1 MQNAPRPFVIRR
13 VYNAFAYF
21 LKAETA
27 GGVALFAAAL
37 LAIFVANT
45 PGLREWRL
53 DALAM
58 PMGFAMGSG
67 VFTLSVEHIIND
79 GLMAVF
85 FLLVGMEIKREM
97 LAGELS
103 TRAKAVLPAIA
114 AVGGMAA
121 PALIYT
127 AANWGDGVA
136 LRGWA
141 IPTATDIAFS
151 LGVLSLTGKR
161 APLSIKIFLTAIAII
176 DDLLAIAIIAVF
188 YTESLRAAP
197 LALSALVLYGL
208 FLLNKNGVRALWPY
222 LLGGLGLW
230 GLTLA
235 SGLHATLAGVFTAA
249 AIPLARGEENRI
261 HHIADRPVSPLEFL
275 EHNLHL
281 PVTFF
286 HLAAVRVRQRRSRF
300 HRLVDRRSRASDS
313 ARNRFRL
320 GRGQNNRDFRRDLAR
335 GQKRLRA
342 DAGRRALAR
351 DFMRVAFVRDRIHG
365 FAFHRSLVVSG
376 RRRKFQSRQTRRVAR
391 LADRRNRRADS
402 DANRLSARR
411 PRGQTMKSRARAA
424 AFLRLVFTFAFAFTL
439 AATAMGGEE
448 RDEPIGFALAAELRA
463 ANAAE
468 ASLGGA
474 TWRVE
479 IAADEEAR
487 KQGLSGRRALADD
500 GGMLFVSKRRA
511 AFACGCATLCCRST
525 PFF

>member
-1 MQNAPRPFVIRR
+1 MQNAPCPFVIRR

-286 HLAAVRVRQRRSRF
+286 ILPLF
-300 HRLVDRRSRASDS
+300 
-313 ARNRFRL
+313 
-320 GRGQNNRDFRRDLAR
+320 
-335 GQKRLRA
+335 
-342 DAGRRALAR
+342 
-351 DFMRVAFVRDRIHG
+351 AFVNAGVD
-365 FAFHRSLVVSG
+365 FAGLSIGVLAHPIPLGIAFGLVAG
-376 RRRKFQSRQTRRVAR
+376 KI
-391 LADRRNRRADS
+391 
-402 DANRLSARR
+402 
-411 PRGQTMKSRARAA
+411 
-424 AFLRLVFTFAFAFTL
+424 
-439 AATAMGGEE
+439 
-448 RDEPIGFALAAELRA
+448 IGIF
-463 ANAAE
+463 
-468 ASLGGA
+468 GA
-474 TWRVE
+474 TWIAVKSGFAQMPDGACWRGVFCVSLLCGIGFTVSLFIGRLSFPGDDDSFNLAKLGVLLGSLIAG
-479 IAADEEAR
+479 IAALIAMRIAYPPAAR
-487 KQGLSGRRALADD
+487 ADKQ
-500 GGMLFVSKRRA
+500 
-511 AFACGCATLCCRST
+511 
-525 PFF
+525 